1 MKNVLVTGGA
11 GYIGSHTVVELS
23 NQGFHPIIVDDL
35 RNSSQEILTGINQL
49 IKDGFTFYPIDI
61 CDKNL
66 LFETIEKHHI
76 YAIIHFAAYKSVGD
90 SCTHPLEYYQNN
102 LIGLMNVMEACAFF
116 GIEKLV
122 FSSSC
127 TVYGEPDVK
136 EVRETT
142 AKKLPVSPYGFTKW
156 MGEQILEDYSKTK
169 PGLQIICLRYFNPIG
184 AHPSAQIGELPNGTP
199 NNLLPYITQTAMG
212 LQEKL
217 TVFGNDYPTSDGT
230 CVRDYIH
237 VCDVADAHVV
247 ALNYVGKNNPSLS
260 HFNIGTGTGTSV
272 LEVVDFFQK
281 ITHAPLPF
289 EIGNRRMGDVVEI
302 FANVDLAKSE
312 LQWAAKRSVESAIED
327 AWRWEKSRKTNK

>member
-49 IKDGFTFYPIDI
+49 IKDSFTFYPIDI

-66 LFETIEKHHI
+66 LFETIEKHNI

-90 SCTHPLEYYQNN
+90 SCAHPLEYYQNN
-102 LIGLMNVMEACAFF
+102 LIGLMNVMEASAFF

-156 MGEQILEDYSKTK
+156 MGEQILEDYSKTN
-169 PGLQIICLRYFNPIG
+169 PDLQIICLRYFNPIG

-260 HFNIGTGTGTSV
+260 HFNIGTGTGTTV

-302 FANVDLAKSE
+302 YANVDLAKSE

>member
-11 GYIGSHTVVELS
+11 GYIGSHTVVELCD
-23 NQGFHPIIVDDL
+23 QGYHPIIVDDL
-35 RNSSQEILTGINQL
+35 RNSSKDVLAGLTRL
-49 IKDGFTFYPIDI
+49 IPDGFTFYSVDI
-61 CDKNL
+61 CDKD
-66 LFETIEKHHI
+66 LFFGVFSEHNID
-76 YAIIHFAAYKSVGD
+76 AIIHFAAYKSVGD
-90 SCTHPLEYYQNN
+90 SCAHPLEYYQNN

-116 GIEKLV
+116 GIKKLV

-127 TVYGEPDVK
+127 TVYGEPDIK

-169 PGLQIICLRYFNPIG
+169 PNLQIICLRYFNPIG

-247 ALNYVGKNNPSLS
+247 ALNYAGKKYTSLY
-260 HFNIGTGTGTSV
+260 HFNIGTGKGTSV
-272 LEVVDFFQK
+272 LEVVAFFQK
-281 ITHAPLPF
+281 TTHMPLSF
-289 EIGNRRMGDVVEI
+289 EIGDRRSGDVVEI
-302 FANVDLAKSE
+302 YANVDLAKTE
-312 LQWAAKRSVESAIED
+312 LKWSAKRSVESAIAD
-327 AWRWEKSRKTNK
+327 AWEWEKSRNAAK

>member
-1 MKNVLVTGGA
+1 
-11 GYIGSHTVVELS
+11 
-23 NQGFHPIIVDDL
+23 
-35 RNSSQEILTGINQL
+35 
-49 IKDGFTFYPIDI
+49 
-61 CDKNL
+61 
-66 LFETIEKHHI
+66 
-76 YAIIHFAAYKSVGD
+76 
-90 SCTHPLEYYQNN
+90 LEYYQNN
-102 LIGLMNVMEACAFF
+102 LIGLMNVMEASAFF

-169 PGLQIICLRYFNPIG
+169 PALQIICLRYFNPIG

-281 ITHAPLPF
+281 ITHTPLPF

-302 FANVDLAKSE
+302 YANVDLAKSE
-312 LQWAAKRSVESAIED
+312 LQWEAKRSVENAIED

>member
-1 MKNVLVTGGA
+1 
-11 GYIGSHTVVELS
+11 
-23 NQGFHPIIVDDL
+23 
-35 RNSSQEILTGINQL
+35 
-49 IKDGFTFYPIDI
+49 
-61 CDKNL
+61 
-66 LFETIEKHHI
+66 
-76 YAIIHFAAYKSVGD
+76 
-90 SCTHPLEYYQNN
+90 
-102 LIGLMNVMEACAFF
+102 
-116 GIEKLV
+116 
-122 FSSSC
+122 
-127 TVYGEPDVK
+127 
-136 EVRETT
+136 
-142 AKKLPVSPYGFTKW
+142 

-169 PGLQIICLRYFNPIG
+169 PALQIICLRYFNPIG

-281 ITHAPLPF
+281 ITHTPLPF

-302 FANVDLAKSE
+302 YANVDLAKSE
-312 LQWAAKRSVESAIED
+312 LQWEAKRSVENAIED

>member
-49 IKDGFTFYPIDI
+49 IKDSFTFYPIDI
-61 CDKNL
+61 CDKIL
-66 LFETIEKHHI
+66 LFETIEKHNI

-90 SCTHPLEYYQNN
+90 SCAHPLEYYQNN
-102 LIGLMNVMEACAFF
+102 LIGLMNVMEASAFF

-169 PGLQIICLRYFNPIG
+169 PDLQIICLRYFNPIG

-237 VCDVADAHVV
+237 VCDVADAHGV

-260 HFNIGTGTGTSV
+260 HFNIGTGTGTTV

-302 FANVDLAKSE
+302 YANVDLAKSE
-312 LQWAAKRSVESAIED
+312 LQWEAKRSVENAIED